1 MLDKYFVT
9 HWTRA
14 KVKLNA
20 QSINGDL
27 LLAALEILA
36 KEVGGEV
43 ARNVVV
49 RGYRNSVQCPYAVL
63 CNLPFGNGYGILLS
77 NEVTVVVDDH
87 GAPMKAGEF
96 AERLTQ
102 IYTALALISAAQ
114 SLQMEPQLV
123 SETKERIVIDLVRW

>member
-1 MLDKYFVT
+1 MLDKYFVS

-20 QSINGDL
+20 QSINEEL
-27 LLAALEILA
+27 LLAALELLA
-36 KEVGGEV
+36 KEAGGRV
-43 ARNVVV
+43 ARNVII
-49 RGYRNSVQCPYAVL
+49 RGFRHSVQCPYAVL
-63 CNLPFGNGYGILLS
+63 CNLPYGNGYGILLS
-77 NEVTVVVDDH
+77 NEVTVVVDEH
-87 GAPMKAGEF
+87 GAPLSAAEF